1 MLELS
6 MHILDIVENSVAAGA
21 KNVSISI
28 GEYSDRDAFIVEIK
42 DDGQGMDKEM
52 LKKALDPFVT
62 TKQGKK
68 VGLGLS
74 MLAEAARKAGGQ
86 MRVISHAG
94 EGTSIRA
101 TFGLTHVDRQ
111 PLGNIVETMITLIIG
126 CHDVEFSYTHFKD
139 GEEFNWNTGRIRDV
153 FGDVIRSQPDVVDFI
168 QNELAVDY
176 VHD

>member
-28 GEYSDRDAFIVEIK
+28 GEYSDRDAFVVEIK
-42 DDGQGMDKEM
+42 DDGQGMDEEM

-62 TKQGKK
+62 TKLGKK

-74 MLAEAARKAGGQ
+74 MLAEAARKADGDMSVESSPGG
-86 MRVISHAG
+86 
-94 EGTSIRA
+94 GTTVRA

-111 PLGNIVETMITLIIG
+111 PLGNMIETMITLIIG
-126 CHDVEFSYTHFKD
+126 CPDVEFSYTHIKD
-139 GEEFNWNTGRIRDV
+139 GEEFTWNTGRIRDV
-153 FGDVIRSQPDVVDFI
+153 FGDVIRSQPEVVDFI
-168 QNELAVDY
+168 QKEFAVDY
-176 VHD
+176 IHE

>member
-1 MLELS
+1 MLEIS

-21 KNVSISI
+21 KDVSISI
-28 GEYSDRDAFIVEIK
+28 GEYSDRDAFVVEIK

-74 MLAEAARKAGGQ
+74 MLAEAARKAGGEIQ
-86 MRVISHAG
+86 VVSHAG
-94 EGTSIRA
+94 KGTSVRA

-111 PLGNIVETMITLIIG
+111 PLGNMVETMTTLIIG
-126 CHDVEFSYTHFKD
+126 CPDVEFSYTHLKD
-139 GEEFNWNTGRIRDV
+139 REEFTWNTGRIRDV

-168 QNELAVDY
+168 QKELIVGY
-176 VHD
+176 VHE